1 MSERAVHNTQVSF
14 PMPVEKSELS
24 RFELGKYYI
33 ANLFLTGVIGCMRLL
48 PYERRIGAMGA
59 IVRWLAPL
67 VGFRT
72 RVRRNLKLT
81 CPDLPE
87 VEVKRICRA
96 VPDNAGRAIME
107 HFSADG
113 FIDRQSNAKVSG
125 SGVQAFDIAVAEGR
139 PVMMITAHFGHYL
152 AARVALQARSGRP
165 IGCLYRRMANPYF
178 NDMYVEA
185 FHQTGSPMFE
195 QGRRGMVEMV
205 RSLKSGGIIAIV
217 SDLHAHGGEELT
229 FFGKPA
235 VTSVLNAELAIKYK
249 AVLIP
254 CYAVRQ
260 PNGIDFEIVL
270 HDPVPHTDAK
280 TMTQFT
286 NDDLEAMVRQHMG
299 QWFWIHRRWKAW
311 RGLGVQPKDM
321 P

>member
-1 MSERAVHNTQVSF
+1 
-14 PMPVEKSELS
+14 MPAEKSELS
-24 RFELGKYYI
+24 RFELGKYYV
-33 ANLFLTGVIGCMRLL
+33 ANLVLSSVIRLLRRL
-48 PYERRIGAMGA
+48 PYERRINTMGS
-59 IVRWLAPL
+59 IMRTLAPV

-87 VEVKRICRA
+87 DEIKRICRA

-107 HFSADG
+107 HFSPEG
-113 FIDRQSNAKVSG
+113 FIERQSKAKISG
-125 SGVQAFDIAVAEGR
+125 PGIEAFDKAVAEGR

-152 AARVALQARSGRP
+152 AARVALQARSGEP

-178 NDMYVEA
+178 NDAYVEA
-185 FHQTGSPMFE
+185 FYKTGAPMFE

-217 SDLHAHGGEELT
+217 SDLHAQGGEELT
-229 FFGKPA
+229 FFDKPA
-235 VTSVLNAELAIKYK
+235 VTSLLNAELAIKYK
-249 AVLIP
+249 AELIP
-254 CYAVRQ
+254 CYAVRK
-260 PNGIDFEIVL
+260 PNGVDFEIVL
-270 HDPVPHTDAK
+270 HDPVPHTDPK

-299 QWFWIHRRWKAW
+299 QWFWIHRRWKSW
-311 RGLGVQPKDM
+311 NGLGVQPGDM

>member
-1 MSERAVHNTQVSF
+1 
-14 PMPVEKSELS
+14 MPANKSKLS
-24 RFELGKYYI
+24 RIELGKYYI
-33 ANLFLTGVIGCMRLL
+33 ANMFLKAVIGGMRML
-48 PYERRIGAMGA
+48 PYEKRIAAMGA
-59 IVRWLAPL
+59 IVRWLAPV
-67 VGFRT
+67 VGYRT

-81 CPDLPE
+81 CPDLSE
-87 VEVKRICRA
+87 AEVKRICRA

-107 HFSADG
+107 HFSSEE
-113 FIDRQSNAKVSG
+113 FIKRQSNAKISG
-125 SGVQAFDIAVAEGR
+125 PGVEAFDQAAAEGK

-152 AARVALQARSGRP
+152 AARVALQARSGKP

-178 NDMYVEA
+178 NDMYVDA
-185 FHQTGSPMFE
+185 FYETGTPMFE

-205 RSLKSGGIIAIV
+205 RTLKNGGIIAIV
-217 SDLHAHGGEELT
+217 SDLHAQGGEELT

-270 HDPVPHTDAK
+270 HDPVPHTDPK

-299 QWFWIHRRWKAW
+299 QWFWIHRRWKSW
-311 RGLGVQPKDM
+311 RGLGVKPQDM

>member
-1 MSERAVHNTQVSF
+1 
-14 PMPVEKSELS
+14 MPAEKSELS
-24 RFELGKYYI
+24 RFELGKYYV
-33 ANLFLTGVIGCMRLL
+33 ANLVLSGVIRLMRRL
-48 PYERRIGAMGA
+48 PYERRINAMGA
-59 IVRWLAPL
+59 IMRTLAPV

-72 RVRRNLKLT
+72 RIRRNLKLT

-87 VEVKRICRA
+87 GEIKRICRA

-107 HFSADG
+107 HFSSEG
-113 FIDRQSNAKVSG
+113 FIDRQSNAKISG
-125 SGVQAFDIAVAEGR
+125 PGIEAFDKAVAEGR

-152 AARVALQARSGRP
+152 AARVALQARSGAP

-185 FHQTGSPMFE
+185 FYETGAPMFE

-205 RSLKSGGIIAIV
+205 RALKSGGIIAIV
-217 SDLHAHGGEELT
+217 SDLHAQGGEELT
-229 FFGKPA
+229 FFDKPA

-249 AVLIP
+249 AELIP

-299 QWFWIHRRWKAW
+299 QWFWIHRRWKSW
-311 RGLGVQPKDM
+311 NGLGVQPSDM

>member
-1 MSERAVHNTQVSF
+1 
-14 PMPVEKSELS
+14 MPVEKSELS
-24 RFELGKYYI
+24 RFELGKYYV
-33 ANLFLTGVIGCMRLL
+33 ANLFLQGIIGAMRLL
-48 PYERRIGAMGA
+48 PYERRIATMGA
-59 IVRWLAPL
+59 IMKTLAPV

-81 CPDLPE
+81 CPELSDAE
-87 VEVKRICRA
+87 ITTIYRDVS
-96 VPDNAGRAIME
+96 DNAGRAIME
-107 HFSADG
+107 HFSPEG
-113 FIDRQSNAKVSG
+113 FIERQVNAKISG
-125 SGVQAFDIAVAEGR
+125 PGIAAFDAAIAEGR

-152 AARVALQARSGRP
+152 AARVALQKHSGKP

-178 NDMYVEA
+178 NDAYVEA
-185 FHQTGSPMFE
+185 FYKTGAPMFE

-205 RSLKSGGIIAIV
+205 RSLKNGGIIAIV
-217 SDLHAHGGEELT
+217 SDLHALGGEELT

-260 PNGIDFEIVL
+260 PNGIDFEIIL
-270 HDPVPHTDAK
+270 HDPVPHTDPK

-286 NDDLEAMVRQHMG
+286 NDDLEQIVRQHMG
-299 QWFWIHRRWKAW
+299 QWFWIHRRWKSW
-311 RGLGVQPKDM
+311 NGLGVKPDDM

>member
-1 MSERAVHNTQVSF
+1 
-14 PMPVEKSELS
+14 MPAKKSRLS

-33 ANLFLTGVIGCMRLL
+33 ANLFLKAIIGGMRLL
-48 PYERRIGAMGA
+48 PYEWRIATMGRF
-59 IVRWLAPL
+59 VRWLAPL
-67 VGFRT
+67 VGFRA

-81 CPDLPE
+81 RPDLAEDE
-87 VEVKRICRA
+87 VDRICRA

-107 HFSADG
+107 HFSPEG
-113 FIDRQSNAKVSG
+113 FIARQSTAKVSG
-125 SGVQAFDIAVAEGR
+125 PGVAAFDAAVAEGK

-152 AARVALQARSGRP
+152 AARVALQQRSSKP

-185 FHQTGSPMFE
+185 FYKTGSPMFE

-205 RSLKSGGIIAIV
+205 RTLKSSGIIAIV
-217 SDLHAHGGEELT
+217 SDLHAMGGEELT

-235 VTSVLNAELAIKYK
+235 VTSVLNAELALKYK
-249 AVLIP
+249 AVMIP

-280 TMTQFT
+280 TMTQYT
-286 NDDLEAMVRQHMG
+286 NDDLETMVRKHMG

-311 RGLGVQPKDM
+311 KGLGVQPQDM

>member
-1 MSERAVHNTQVSF
+1 
-14 PMPVEKSELS
+14 MPVEKSELS
-24 RFELGKYYI
+24 RAELRKYYI
-33 ANLFLTGVIGCMRLL
+33 TGLFLKGVIGTMRLL
-48 PYERRIGAMGA
+48 PYERRIATMGA
-59 IVRWLAPL
+59 IVRGLAPL
-67 VGFRT
+67 VGFT
-72 RVRRNLKLT
+72 KRVRSNLKLT

-87 VEVKRICRA
+87 PEVNRICRA

-107 HFSADG
+107 HFSPEG
-113 FIDRQSNAKVSG
+113 FTERQRTAKISG
-125 SGVQAFDIAVAEGR
+125 PGIAAFDAAVAEGR

-152 AARVALQARSGRP
+152 AARIALQARSGQP

-185 FHQTGSPMFE
+185 FYQTGAPMFE

-205 RSLKSGGIIAIV
+205 RSLKKGGIIAIV
-217 SDLHAHGGEELT
+217 SDLHAHGGEELM

-249 AVLIP
+249 AVLIT

-270 HDPVPHTDAK
+270 HEPVPHSDPK

-286 NDDLEAMVRQHMG
+286 NDDLEKMVQKHMG

-311 RGLGVQPKDM
+311 KGLGVKPEDM

>member
-1 MSERAVHNTQVSF
+1 
-14 PMPVEKSELS
+14 MPVEKSELS
-24 RFELGKYYI
+24 RFELGQYYVT
-33 ANLFLTGVIGCMRLL
+33 NLCLKGIIGAMRLL
-48 PYERRIGAMGA
+48 PYERRISAMGA
-59 IVRWLAPL
+59 IMRTLAPV

-87 VEVKRICRA
+87 DEVKRICRA

-107 HFSADG
+107 HFSPEG
-113 FIDRQSNAKVSG
+113 FTDRQRNAKISG
-125 SGVQAFDIAVAEGR
+125 PGIEAFDAAVADGR

-152 AARVALQARSGRP
+152 AARIALQARSQKP

-178 NDMYVEA
+178 NDMYVDA
-185 FHQTGSPMFE
+185 FHKTGKPMFE

-205 RSLKSGGIIAIV
+205 RTLKSGGIIAIV
-217 SDLHAHGGEELT
+217 SDLHAQGGEELT

-235 VTSVLNAELAIKYK
+235 VTSVLNAELAMKYK

-270 HDPVPHTDAK
+270 HDPVPHTDPK

-286 NDDLEAMVRQHMG
+286 NDDLETMVRQHMG

-311 RGLGVQPKDM
+311 NGLGVQPEDM

>member
-1 MSERAVHNTQVSF
+1 
-14 PMPVEKSELS
+14 MPVEKSELS
-24 RFELGKYYI
+24 RAELWKYNI
-33 ANLFLTGVIGCMRLL
+33 TGLFLKGVIGVMRLL
-48 PYERRIGAMGA
+48 PYERRIATMGA
-59 IVRWLAPL
+59 VVRGLAPL
-67 VGFRT
+67 VGFT
-72 RVRRNLKLT
+72 KRVRSNLKLT
-81 CPDLPE
+81 CPDLDE
-87 VEVKRICRA
+87 TEVKRICRA

-107 HFSADG
+107 HFSPEG
-113 FIDRQSNAKVSG
+113 FTERQRNAKVLG
-125 SGVQAFDIAVAEGR
+125 SGVAAFDAAVAEGR

-152 AARVALQARSGRP
+152 AARIALQERSGQP
-165 IGCLYRRMANPYF
+165 IGCLYRRMANPFF

-185 FHQTGSPMFE
+185 FHKTGSPMFE

-205 RSLKSGGIIAIV
+205 RSLKKGGIIAIV
-217 SDLHAHGGEELT
+217 SDLHAHGGEELM

-235 VTSVLNAELAIKYK
+235 VTSVLNAELAIKYN

-270 HDPVPHTDAK
+270 HDPVPHTDPK

-286 NDDLEAMVRQHMG
+286 NDDLEMMVQKHMG

-311 RGLGVQPKDM
+311 NGLGVQPEDM

>member
-1 MSERAVHNTQVSF
+1 
-14 PMPVEKSELS
+14 MPIEKSELS
-24 RFELGKYYI
+24 RFELGKYYV
-33 ANLFLTGVIGCMRLL
+33 ANLFLKGVIGTMRLL
-48 PYERRIGAMGA
+48 PYERRIATMGA
-59 IVRWLAPL
+59 IVSGLAPV
-67 VGFRT
+67 VGFRE

-81 CPDLPE
+81 CPELPQAE
-87 VEVKRICRA
+87 VDRICRA
-96 VPDNAGRAIME
+96 VPNNAGRAIME
-107 HFSADG
+107 HFSPED
-113 FIDRQSNAKVSG
+113 FTKRQRAAKISG
-125 SGVQAFDIAVAEGR
+125 PGIAAFDAAVAEGR

-152 AARVALQARSGRP
+152 AARIALQTHSGKQ

-178 NDMYVEA
+178 NDAYVEA
-185 FHQTGSPMFE
+185 FYKTGEPMFE

-205 RSLKSGGIIAIV
+205 RSLKKGGIIAIV

-235 VTSVLNAELAIKYK
+235 VTSVLNAELAMKYK

-270 HDPVPHTDAK
+270 HEPVEHTDPK

-299 QWFWIHRRWKAW
+299 QWFWIHRRWKRW
-311 RGLGVQPKDM
+311 KGLGVSLEEM

>member
-1 MSERAVHNTQVSF
+1 
-14 PMPVEKSELS
+14 MPVEKSELS
-24 RFELGKYYI
+24 RFELGKYYV
-33 ANLFLTGVIGCMRLL
+33 ANLFLKAVIGGMRLL
-48 PYERRIGAMGA
+48 PYERRIATMGV
-59 IVRWLAPL
+59 IVRGLAPL
-67 VGFRT
+67 VGFRA
-72 RVRRNLKLT
+72 RVRRNLMLT
-81 CPDLPE
+81 CPELSQDE
-87 VEVKRICRA
+87 VGRICAA

-107 HFSADG
+107 HFSPED
-113 FIDRQSNAKVSG
+113 FTQRQSSAKVSG
-125 SGVQAFDIAVAEGR
+125 PGVAAFDSAVAEGR

-152 AARVALQARSGRP
+152 AARIALQTRCGKP

-178 NDMYVEA
+178 NDMYVDA
-185 FHQTGSPMFE
+185 FHRTGKPMFE

-205 RSLKSGGIIAIV
+205 RSLKKGGIIAIV

-235 VTSVLNAELAIKYK
+235 VTSVLNAELAMKYK

-270 HDPVPHTDAK
+270 HDPVPHTDPK

-286 NDDLEAMVRQHMG
+286 NDDLEAMVRQNMG

-311 RGLGVQPKDM
+311 KGLGVQPEDM

>member
-1 MSERAVHNTQVSF
+1 
-14 PMPVEKSELS
+14 MPAAKSKLS

-33 ANLFLTGVIGCMRLL
+33 ANLFLKGVIGGMRLL
-48 PYERRIGAMGA
+48 PYERRIAAMGR

-81 CPDLPE
+81 RPDLPE
-87 VEVKRICRA
+87 NEIVRICKA

-107 HFSADG
+107 HFSPEG
-113 FIDRQSNAKVSG
+113 FIERQSTAKVSG
-125 SGVQAFDIAVAEGR
+125 SGVAAFDAAVAEGK

-152 AARVALQARSGRP
+152 AARVALQARSGQP

-178 NDMYVEA
+178 NDMYVDA
-185 FHQTGSPMFE
+185 FYKTGSPMFE

-205 RSLKSGGIIAIV
+205 RTLKRGGIIAIV
-217 SDLHAHGGEELT
+217 SDLHAMGGEELT

-249 AVLIP
+249 AVMIP

-270 HDPVPHTDAK
+270 HDPVPHSDPS

-286 NDDLEAMVRQHMG
+286 NDDLEAMVRKNMG

-311 RGLGVQPKDM
+311 KGLGVQPQDM

>member
-1 MSERAVHNTQVSF
+1 
-14 PMPVEKSELS
+14 MPAEKSELS
-24 RFELGKYYI
+24 RAELRKYYI
-33 ANLFLTGVIGCMRLL
+33 TGLFMKGVIGALRLL
-48 PYERRIGAMGA
+48 PYEARLATMGA
-59 IVRWLAPL
+59 AARGLSPL
-67 VGFRT
+67 IGFT
-72 RVRRNLKLT
+72 KRVRSNLKLT

-87 VEVKRICRA
+87 AEVKRICRA

-107 HFSADG
+107 HFSPEG
-113 FIDRQSNAKVSG
+113 FTERQRNAKVSG
-125 SGVQAFDIAVAEGR
+125 SGVAAFDAAVAEGR

-152 AARVALQARSGRP
+152 AARIALQERSGHP

-185 FHQTGSPMFE
+185 FYKTGAPMFE

-205 RSLKSGGIIAIV
+205 RALKKNGIIAIV

-235 VTSVLNAELAIKYK
+235 VTSVLNAELAMKYN

-260 PNGIDFEIVL
+260 PNGVDFEIVL
-270 HDPVPHTDAK
+270 HEPVPHTDPK

-286 NDDLEAMVRQHMG
+286 NDDLESMVRKHMG
-299 QWFWIHRRWKAW
+299 QWFWIHRRWKPW
-311 RGLGVQPKDM
+311 NGMGVQPEDM

>member
-1 MSERAVHNTQVSF
+1 
-14 PMPVEKSELS
+14 MPVEKSELS
-24 RFELGKYYI
+24 RFELGKYYV
-33 ANLFLTGVIGCMRLL
+33 ANLCLKGVIGGMRLL
-48 PYERRIGAMGA
+48 PYDRRIAAMGA
-59 IVRWLAPL
+59 IMRTLAPV
-67 VGFRT
+67 VGFNK

-87 VEVKRICRA
+87 AEVDRICQA

-107 HFSADG
+107 HFSPEG
-113 FIDRQSNAKVSG
+113 FTERQSNAKISG
-125 SGVQAFDIAVAEGR
+125 PGIKAFDEACEAGKPI
-139 PVMMITAHFGHYL
+139 MMITAHFGHYL
-152 AARVALQARSGRP
+152 AARVALQARSNKP

-178 NDMYVEA
+178 NDMYVDA
-185 FHQTGSPMFE
+185 FYKTGEPMFE
-195 QGRRGMVEMV
+195 QGRRGMMEMV
-205 RSLKSGGIIAIV
+205 RSLKKGGIIAIV

-249 AVLIP
+249 AVMIP

-270 HDPVPHTDAK
+270 HEPVPHTDAS

-286 NDDLEAMVRQHMG
+286 NDDLEAMVRKNMG

-311 RGLGVQPKDM
+311 GGLGVRPEDM

>member
-1 MSERAVHNTQVSF
+1 
-14 PMPVEKSELS
+14 MPVEKSELS
-24 RFELGKYYI
+24 RAELRKYYVTG
-33 ANLFLTGVIGCMRLL
+33 LFLKGIIKAMRLL
-48 PYERRIGAMGA
+48 PYERRIATMGA
-59 IVRWLAPL
+59 VVRGLAPV
-67 VGFRT
+67 VGFT
-72 RVRRNLKLT
+72 KRVRSNLKLT
-81 CPDLPE
+81 CPDLSDAE
-87 VEVKRICRA
+87 VTRICRA

-107 HFSADG
+107 HFSPEG
-113 FIDRQSNAKVSG
+113 FTERQKNAKVSG
-125 SGVQAFDIAVAEGR
+125 PGIAAFEAAIAEGR

-152 AARVALQARSGRP
+152 AARVALQHRSGKP

-185 FHQTGSPMFE
+185 FYKTGAPMFE

-205 RSLKSGGIIAIV
+205 RALKKGGIIAIV
-217 SDLHAHGGEELT
+217 SDLHAHGGEELM

-235 VTSVLNAELAIKYK
+235 VTSVLNAELAMKYN

-270 HDPVPHTDAK
+270 HDPVPHTDPK

-286 NDDLEAMVRQHMG
+286 NDDLEKMVKQNMG

-311 RGLGVQPKDM
+311 NGLGVQPEEM

>member
-1 MSERAVHNTQVSF
+1 
-14 PMPVEKSELS
+14 MPAKKSRLS
-24 RFELGKYYI
+24 RFELGKYYV
-33 ANLFLTGVIGCMRLL
+33 ANLFLKGVIGGMRLL
-48 PYERRIGAMGA
+48 PYETRIASMGR

-81 CPDLPE
+81 RPDLSE
-87 VEVKRICRA
+87 DEVKRICKA

-107 HFSADG
+107 HFSPEG
-113 FIDRQSNAKVSG
+113 FIERQSTAKVSG
-125 SGVQAFDIAVAEGR
+125 PGVAAFDAAVAAGQ

-152 AARVALQARSGRP
+152 AARVALQKRSDKP

-185 FHQTGSPMFE
+185 FYKTGSPMFE

-205 RSLKSGGIIAIV
+205 RTLKKGGIIAIV
-217 SDLHAHGGEELT
+217 SDLHAMGGEELT

-249 AVLIP
+249 AVMIP

-270 HDPVPHTDAK
+270 HDPVPHSDPN

-286 NDDLEAMVRQHMG
+286 NDDLEAMVRKNMG

-311 RGLGVQPKDM
+311 KGLGVQPQDM

>member
-1 MSERAVHNTQVSF
+1 
-14 PMPVEKSELS
+14 MPVEKSDLS
-24 RFELGKYYI
+24 RGALRKYYVTG
-33 ANLFLTGVIGCMRLL
+33 LFLKGVIHAMRLL
-48 PYERRIGAMGA
+48 PYERRIATMGA
-59 IVRWLAPL
+59 IVRGLAPL
-67 VGFRT
+67 VGFT
-72 RVRRNLKLT
+72 KRVRNNLKLT
-81 CPDLPE
+81 CPEMPE
-87 VEVKRICRA
+87 DEVKRICRA

-107 HFSADG
+107 HFSPEG
-113 FIDRQSNAKVSG
+113 FTERQRTAKVSG
-125 SGVQAFDIAVAEGR
+125 PGVAAFDAAVAEGR

-152 AARVALQARSGRP
+152 AARIALQARSGQP

-185 FHQTGSPMFE
+185 FYKTGAPMFE

-205 RSLKSGGIIAIV
+205 RSLKNGGIIAIV
-217 SDLHAHGGEELT
+217 SDLHVYGGEELT

-235 VTSVLNAELAIKYK
+235 MTSVLNADLAIKHK
-249 AVLIP
+249 AELIP

-270 HDPVPHTDAK
+270 HEPVPHTDAK

-286 NDDLEAMVRQHMG
+286 NDDLEAMVRQNMG
-299 QWFWIHRRWKAW
+299 QWFWIHRRWKALN
-311 RGLGVQPKDM
+311 GMILQPEDN